1 MISNNSHLSK
11 IFMDFIIRKGNLT
24 REKADVLILNAFE
37 GFKKFGGAT
46 DDIDKALGGYL
57 LSVAKEDQFKGK
69 LGESVVVRAHG
80 PISARRVLI
89 VGLGK
94 KEDFDEETV
103 REASAVSLNVCEQ
116 LGAKVVVSVLHGAG
130 NGKLSPKI
138 SGKAIF
144 EGARLAAY
152 KFDAYKKKK
161 NKLTVKSFTVVST
174 DGRDVTQAQAGLL
187 VGQLG
192 VEGTIFARDLVN
204 TPSAQMHPSELVK
217 LALQIG
223 KESKGKIKVKVM
235 DKSACDKAKMGA
247 FLGIAQGSDHPPFF
261 VHMSYRPTGAKKHL
275 ALVGKAVTFDSGG
288 ISIKP
293 AEAMYTMKLDMA
305 GGAAVLGVFKILARL
320 KPNVI
325 VDGIFA
331 ACENMPSGK
340 AIRPGDVVKAMNGT
354 TIEVLHTDAEGRVT
368 LADALSYAVKQKPD
382 AIIDLATLT
391 GACMV
396 ALGEEITGLMSN
408 NPKLE
413 NKLLTAAAT
422 AGEKMWSLP
431 LEKNYKRE
439 LKSEVA
445 DLRNIAGRYGGALTA
460 GLFLQEFV
468 ANIPWA
474 HLDIAGPSFAER
486 PINAYTGKGG
496 TGAGV
501 RTLLELLRS
510 F

>member
-1 MISNNSHLSK
+1 
-11 IFMDFIIRKGNLT
+11 
-24 REKADVLILNAFE
+24 
-37 GFKKFGGAT
+37 
-46 DDIDKALGGYL
+46 
-57 LSVAKEDQFKGK
+57 
-69 LGESVVVRAHG
+69 
-80 PISARRVLI
+80 
-89 VGLGK
+89 
-94 KEDFDEETV
+94 
-103 REASAVSLNVCEQ
+103 
-116 LGAKVVVSVLHGAG
+116 
-130 NGKLSPKI
+130 
-138 SGKAIF
+138 
-144 EGARLAAY
+144 
-152 KFDAYKKKK
+152 
-161 NKLTVKSFTVVST
+161 
-174 DGRDVTQAQAGLL
+174 
-187 VGQLG
+187 
-192 VEGTIFARDLVN
+192 
-204 TPSAQMHPSELVK
+204 
-217 LALQIG
+217 
-223 KESKGKIKVKVM
+223 M
-235 DKSACDKAKMGA
+235 DKSACDKAMIGA